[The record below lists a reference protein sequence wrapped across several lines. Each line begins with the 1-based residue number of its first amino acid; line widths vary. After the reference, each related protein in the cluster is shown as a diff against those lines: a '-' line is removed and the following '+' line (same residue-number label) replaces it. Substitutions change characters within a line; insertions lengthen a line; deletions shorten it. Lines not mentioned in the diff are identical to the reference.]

1 LHQNLYRCA
10 IIYTVL
16 RKVDGFGSKGD
27 KPCAS
32 VHAFFEPLNFYKK
45 LKIKVMKTQSIKSTN
60 SMIHTL
66 STLIVFIAV
75 FAVTSCNSQQKPETK
90 TAETKSTVKAPDV
103 DIHTAVVSGN
113 IEALKQHIAA
123 GTNINEKDPFGGSS
137 PLISAAVFGK
147 PDAAKVLIE
156 AGADVNFQNNDG
168 STALHTSAFFCRPE
182 IVKMLLAKNADKG
195 IKNKFGATAYESVA
209 APFES
214 VKGAYDMMG
223 QMLGPMGLKLDYA
236 YIQKTRPEIAALLK

>member
-1 LHQNLYRCA
+1 
-10 IIYTVL
+10 
-16 RKVDGFGSKGD
+16 
-27 KPCAS
+27 
-32 VHAFFEPLNFYKK
+32 
-45 LKIKVMKTQSIKSTN
+45 MKTQSSGTN
-60 SMIHTL
+60 SKASTMIHSL
-66 STLIVFIAV
+66 STFIVFIAV
-75 FAVTSCNSQQKPETK
+75 FAVTACNSQQKSETK
-90 TAETKSTVKAPDV
+90 TASATTPDV

-147 PDAAKVLIE
+147 PDAAKILID

-168 STALHTSAFFCRPE
+168 STALHTAAFFCRPE
-182 IVKMLLAKNADKG
+182 IVKMLLAKNADKT
-195 IKNKFGATAYESVA
+195 IKNKYGATAYESVA

-214 VKGAYDMMG
+214 VKSAYDMMG

-236 YIQKTRPEIAALLK
+236 YIQKTRPEIAATLK

>member
-1 LHQNLYRCA
+1 
-10 IIYTVL
+10 
-16 RKVDGFGSKGD
+16 
-27 KPCAS
+27 
-32 VHAFFEPLNFYKK
+32 
-45 LKIKVMKTQSIKSTN
+45 MKTAGTSTN
-60 SMIHTL
+60 SKGSTMIHSL
-66 STLIVFIAV
+66 STLIIFIAV
-75 FAVTSCNSQQKPETK
+75 FAITSCNSQQKSETK
-90 TAETKSTVKAPDV
+90 ADTKSTVKAPEV

-123 GTNINEKDPFGGSS
+123 GTDINEKDPFGGSS

-147 PDAAKVLIE
+147 PDAAKILID

-168 STALHTSAFFCRPE
+168 STALHTAAFFCRPE
-182 IVKMLLAKNADKG
+182 IVKMLLAKGADKN

-236 YIQKTRPEIAALLK
+236 YIQKTRPEIAAMLK